1 MKKPADETPAEPVPS
16 NIWSTNPWLE
26 YMQDAMQRSVL
37 FLDILRQRGNNYE
50 DRIHRLAP
58 NVLSFEAELVSDGR
72 DFARPV
78 NYLLVRITPPEGVV
92 IDAKKRPF
100 IVFDPRAG
108 HGPGIGGM
116 KHDSEIGVALQAGH
130 PCYFVGFLPE
140 PMPGQ
145 TIEDVCRAE
154 VEFIRTVTELHPEA
168 EGKPVLIGNC
178 QAGWQIMIAA
188 AMNPDL
194 PGPILLAGAPLS
206 YWAGVRGKNPMRY
219 LGGNLGGSWM
229 TTLTGDVGNG
239 RFDGAWL
246 VSNFESNN
254 LANTLWKKQYNVYSK
269 VDTEGPRYLEFENW
283 WGVPVQ
289 LNAEEMQFIVDEL
302 FVGNRLTAGDV
313 ILGDGQRVDLR
324 QIKSPIIV
332 FCSWGDDI
340 TPPQQALDWVLDLYD
355 DVDQII
361 QNGQTIIYCTHQRIG
376 HLGIFVSG
384 SVATKEHEEITMNME
399 MIDALL
405 PGLYELELSDLDG
418 TTANPDLVA
427 GKYIARLA
435 PRTLDDIRALG
446 HNSEDD
452 QRKFAT
458 AARVSEINQGLYR
471 SFVSPFVRAASTPT
485 SAEFL
490 REMHPNRI
498 TFRAFSNRN
507 PMMAPVAMA
516 AENIRAKGHRHPA
529 SEQNPFLQYEKLMSS
544 WLVTGLESLGKAREV
559 WAETLFHSVY
569 GSSVLQAAVG
579 LKSDIATSPNRASG
593 NLQQV
598 EIQADLEAE
607 QVKGGLLEAGL
618 RALVYALH
626 GHGIDERQFN
636 ALEHMYRAVSDGE
649 LIPVAALKAI
659 LRRQA
664 TLLRAD
670 PEQVMAAIP
679 QMLPRNSSRNEQVV
693 ATIEKIVGAKGKLDP
708 ETARRLRH
716 IHKLFATG
724 RKTAQI
730 RAISGN

>member
-1 MKKPADETPAEPVPS
+1 
-16 NIWSTNPWLE
+16 
-26 YMQDAMQRSVL
+26 
-37 FLDILRQRGNNYE
+37 
-50 DRIHRLAP
+50 
-58 NVLSFEAELVSDGR
+58 
-72 DFARPV
+72 
-78 NYLLVRITPPEGVV
+78 
-92 IDAKKRPF
+92 
-100 IVFDPRAG
+100 
-108 HGPGIGGM
+108 
-116 KHDSEIGVALQAGH
+116 
-130 PCYFVGFLPE
+130 
-140 PMPGQ
+140 
-145 TIEDVCRAE
+145 
-154 VEFIRTVTELHPEA
+154 
-168 EGKPVLIGNC
+168 
-178 QAGWQIMIAA
+178 
-188 AMNPDL
+188 
-194 PGPILLAGAPLS
+194 
-206 YWAGVRGKNPMRY
+206 
-219 LGGNLGGSWM
+219 
-229 TTLTGDVGNG
+229 
-239 RFDGAWL
+239 
-246 VSNFESNN
+246 
-254 LANTLWKKQYNVYSK
+254 
-269 VDTEGPRYLEFENW
+269 
-283 WGVPVQ
+283 
-289 LNAEEMQFIVDEL
+289 
-302 FVGNRLTAGDV
+302 
-313 ILGDGQRVDLR
+313 
-324 QIKSPIIV
+324 
-332 FCSWGDDI
+332 
-340 TPPQQALDWVLDLYD
+340 
-355 DVDQII
+355 
-361 QNGQTIIYCTHQRIG
+361 
-376 HLGIFVSG
+376 
-384 SVATKEHEEITMNME
+384 
-399 MIDALL
+399 
-405 PGLYELELSDLDG
+405 
-418 TTANPDLVA
+418 
-427 GKYIARLA
+427 
-435 PRTLDDIRALG
+435 
-446 HNSEDD
+446 
-452 QRKFAT
+452 
-458 AARVSEINQGLYR
+458 
-471 SFVSPFVRAASTPT
+471 
-485 SAEFL
+485 
-490 REMHPNRI
+490 MHPNRI

-679 QMLPRNSSRNEQVV
+679 QMLPRDSSRNEQVV